1 VLVDDPTR
9 RDMEVISELNCT
21 EGLCRRLWV
30 LCREK
35 DAERYA
41 GFGLRKIKFAETN

>member
-1 VLVDDPTR
+1 
-9 RDMEVISELNCT
+9 MEVISELNCT

-41 GFGLRKIKFAETN
+41 GFGLRKIKGLS